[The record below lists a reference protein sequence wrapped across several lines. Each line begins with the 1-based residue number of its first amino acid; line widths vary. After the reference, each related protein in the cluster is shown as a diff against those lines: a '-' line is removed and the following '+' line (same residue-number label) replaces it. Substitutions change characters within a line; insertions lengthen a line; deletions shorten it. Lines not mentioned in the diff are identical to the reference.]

1 LHSGE
6 LNKLLINNHGGK
18 LMKSKRLLL
27 FALSIFIVAAVLFN
41 IRMKKDIDKKVTDP
55 DAYSLETEKSEN
67 PVARAQ
73 WELNMLKNPAT
84 GKIPNNIRNRELEF
98 AKTMSNVG
106 KNSLGKT
113 TDLTFASRG
122 PVNRGGRTRALA
134 VDVKS
139 TAGNVTLIAGGI
151 TGGIWK
157 SIDDG
162 ANWSQKITGSQLHN
176 ASCIAQDTKTGS
188 ESTWYVGTGES
199 FGNSA
204 NGEGG
209 ASFLGNGIFKSI
221 DNGDSWTLLTNTA
234 ANSPQ
239 QFTSA
244 FQYVY
249 NIAVSPATGT
259 VVAAASATLQRSA
272 GTDGGNNWT
281 LVKGALSNSQASD
294 VIVDKNG
301 IFYAS
306 ISSGNTDEGLWKS
319 TDDGATWTS
328 ITPAGFPGTYTRIV
342 IAVGNSDPNR
352 LYILANTPGSG
363 NVGPAPENDENMI
376 WKSTDGGTN
385 WVDKTSNMP
394 ASSANVAGYTS
405 QGAYDMVIK
414 VKPDD
419 ANFVVFGGTNLYRST
434 DGMETKV
441 LNTAVN
447 WIGGYAITDDVNG
460 YTNHHPDN
468 HSFAF
473 SGVDNKISYSG
484 HDGGV
489 SRSADITANPNVWTD
504 ISIGYITSQFYSVA
518 INPTTASD
526 PIIIGG
532 LQDNG
537 NYYTNS
543 TSGTVNWVELPFGGD
558 GGFTAVASDKSSYLI
573 ETQNGGI
580 NRLILDANG
589 NTTDFA
595 TLQPSGATGFTFINP
610 FALDPNG
617 KILYMPIGNT
627 IWRNS
632 DITGVPTGSQNK
644 TSVNWTNMTNTDKG
658 SATSAV
664 GISTT
669 PADRLYYGTS
679 DGKVYRVDGA
689 NTGDPSATDVWTG
702 KGFPVSA
709 YVYCIAVD
717 PTNADNAMLVFS
729 NYEVKSIFY
738 TSDGGTTWSNVSGT
752 LEQNPDGTGNG
763 PSVRWASIA
772 KVGGNYTYYAA
783 TSTGLYSTN
792 SLTGTVTWTQ
802 IGANTIGNVVCSMV
816 LTRNSDGV
824 IVVATH
830 ANGVYSSTITTEIE
844 NDNVVT
850 PSSYLLSQNYPN
862 PFNPSTKIK
871 FAIPTTG
878 NVKIIVYDNLGREV
892 TKLLDSNLAAGQYTE
907 NFDASKLASG
917 VYFYRLSSGSFVQT
931 KKMILIR

>member
-1 LHSGE
+1 
-6 LNKLLINNHGGK
+6 
-18 LMKSKRLLL
+18 MK
-27 FALSIFIVAAVLFN
+27 
-41 IRMKKDIDKKVTDP
+41 KKVTGP
-55 DAYSLETEKSEN
+55 DVYGLESEKSEN

-98 AKTMSNVG
+98 AKIISAAG
-106 KNSLGKT
+106 KNSLSKT
-113 TDLTFASRG
+113 SDLTFASRG

-139 TAGNVTLIAGGI
+139 TVGNVTLIAGGI

-157 SIDDG
+157 STDDG
-162 ANWSQKITGSQLHN
+162 GTWSQKITGSQLHN

-209 ASFLGNGIFKSI
+209 ASFLGNGIFKST
-221 DNGDSWTLLTNTA
+221 DNGDSWALLANTT

-239 QFTSA
+239 QFASA

-259 VVAAASATLQRSA
+259 VVAAASNTLQRSV
-272 GTDGGNNWT
+272 DGGANWT
-281 LVKGALSNSQASD
+281 LVKGSLSNSQAAD

-301 IFYAS
+301 VFYAS
-306 ISSGNTDEGLWKS
+306 ISSGNTDAGLWKS

-328 ITPAGFPGTYTRIV
+328 ILPAGFPTTYTRIV
-342 IAVGNSDPNR
+342 IAAGNSDPSR

-363 NVGPAPENDENMI
+363 NVGPSPENDMNMI
-376 WKSTDGGTN
+376 WKSTDGGTS
-385 WVDKTSNMP
+385 WTDKTSNMP
-394 ASSANVAGYTS
+394 ASTGDVAGYTS

-434 DGMETKV
+434 DGFDTKV
-441 LNTAVN
+441 ANTSAN
-447 WIGGYAITDDVNG
+447 WIGGYAVVNDISS
-460 YTNHHPDN
+460 YANHHPDN

-473 SGVDNKISYSG
+473 SNVDNKIAYSG

-489 SRSADITANPNVWTD
+489 SRSADITADPNVWSN
-504 ISIGYITSQFYSVA
+504 ISIGYITSQFYAIA
-518 INPTTASD
+518 INPTIASD

-543 TSGTVNWVELPFGGD
+543 TNGTANWVQLPFGGD

-573 ETQNGGI
+573 ETQNGNV

-595 TLQPSGATGFTFINP
+595 TIQPSGATGFTFINP
-610 FALDPNG
+610 YALDPNG
-617 KILYMPIGNT
+617 KTLYMPIGNT

-644 TSVNWTNMTNTDKG
+644 TSVNWANMTNTDKG
-658 SATSAV
+658 SPTSAV

-669 PADRLYYGTS
+669 PANRLYYGTS
-679 DGKVYRVDGA
+679 DGKVYRVDNA
-689 NTGDPSATDVWTG
+689 NTGDPAPTDIWTG
-702 KGFPVSA
+702 KGFPAGA
-709 YVYCIAVD
+709 YVYCLAVD
-717 PTNADNAMLVFS
+717 PTNADNVMLVFS

-752 LEQNPDGTGNG
+752 LEQNPDGSGSG

-783 TSTGLYSTN
+783 TSTGLYTTS
-792 SLTGTVTWTQ
+792 SLAGTVTWTQ
-802 IGANTIGNVVCSMV
+802 LSPNIIGSVVCSMV
-816 LTRNSDGV
+816 LTRNSDGL
-824 IVVATH
+824 IAVATH
-830 ANGVYSSTITTEIE
+830 GNGVYSSTITTGIE
-844 NDNVVT
+844 RDNTVT
-850 PSSYLLSQNYPN
+850 PTSYSIIPELS
-862 PFNPSTKIK
+862 
-871 FAIPTTG
+871 
-878 NVKIIVYDNLGREV
+878 
-892 TKLLDSNLAAGQYTE
+892 
-907 NFDASKLASG
+907 
-917 VYFYRLSSGSFVQT
+917 
-931 KKMILIR
+931 